1 MNETQEIKIT
11 LTLGE
16 VNQIL
21 DALGNVPYRQVFQLI
36 GKIQTQAEAQLQQ
49 PANSNLLPQ
58 EAQIV
63 SE

>member
-1 MNETQEIKIT
+1 MNENQEVKIT

-36 GKIQTQAEAQLQQ
+36 AKIQTQAEAQLQQ
-49 PANSNLLPQ
+49 NGNSNSLAQ
-58 EAQIV
+58 ETQIV

>member
-1 MNETQEIKIT
+1 MNDTQEIQLT

-21 DALGNVPYRQVFQLI
+21 DALGGIAYRQVYQLI
-36 GKIQTQAEAQLQQ
+36 GKIQVQAEAQLQP
-49 PANSNLLPQ
+49 PANSNSLPQ
-58 EAQIV
+58 EPQTV

>member
-1 MNETQEIKIT
+1 MNEIQEVKIT

-49 PANSNLLPQ
+49 PANSNSLPQ
-58 EAQIV
+58 STQIV

>member
-1 MNETQEIKIT
+1 MNEIQEVKIT

-36 GKIQTQAEAQLQQ
+36 AKIQTQAEAQLQQ
-49 PANSNLLPQ
+49 PGNSNSLPQ
-58 EAQIV
+58 ETKIV

>member
-1 MNETQEIKIT
+1 MNEIQEVKIT

-36 GKIQTQAEAQLQQ
+36 GKIQMQAEAQLQQ
-49 PANSNLLPQ
+49 PATSNSLP
-58 EAQIV
+58 EEIEIV
-63 SE
+63 S

>member
-49 PANSNLLPQ
+49 PENSNSLSQ
-58 EAQIV
+58 EPQIV
-63 SE
+63 RE

>member
-49 PANSNLLPQ
+49 PANSNSIPQ
-58 EAQIV
+58 ETQII
-63 SE
+63 SD

>member
-1 MNETQEIKIT
+1 MNEIQEVKIT

-36 GKIQTQAEAQLQQ
+36 GKIQMQAEAQLQQ
-49 PANSNLLPQ
+49 PANSNSLPQ
-58 EAQIV
+58 STQIV

>member
-1 MNETQEIKIT
+1 MNEIQEIKIT

-21 DALGNVPYRQVFQLI
+21 DALGSVPYRQVFQLI
-36 GKIQTQAEAQLQQ
+36 AKIQTQAETQLQP
-49 PANSNLLPQ
+49 PANSHSLPLETQ
-58 EAQIV
+58 TV

>member
-1 MNETQEIKIT
+1 MNEIQEVKIT

-36 GKIQTQAEAQLQQ
+36 GKIQMQAEAQLQQ
-49 PANSNLLPQ
+49 PANSNSLPQ
-58 EAQIV
+58 SSQIV